1 MKITF
6 NLNKNDDNIRER
18 QLSFE
23 EVSKLDWVSAVI
35 LEDVRKDYGERRF
48 RVFGYIG
55 ERLYAVVFTPRED
68 AVHVISFRKANS
80 REVKNYG

>member
-6 NLNKNDDNIRER
+6 DPKKNDDNVRER

-23 EVSKLDWVSAVI
+23 EVSKLEWSSAVI

-48 RVFGYIG
+48 RVFGYID

-68 AVHVISFRKANS
+68 VVHVISFRKANS

>member
-48 RVFGYIG
+48 RVFGYIC

-68 AVHVISFRKANS
+68 AVHVISFRK
-80 REVKNYG
+80 G

>member
-6 NLNKNDDNIRER
+6 DPKKNADNIHER
-18 QLSFE
+18 QLSFD
-23 EVSKLDWVSAVI
+23 EVSKLEWSSAVI

-48 RVFGYIG
+48 RVFGYVD
-55 ERLYAVVFTPRED
+55 ERLYAVVFTPRQG

-80 REVKNYG
+80 REVKRYG

>member
-48 RVFGYIG
+48 RVFWYIC

-68 AVHVISFRKANS
+68 AVHVISFGKANS

>member
-55 ERLYAVVFTPRED
+55 ERL
-68 AVHVISFRKANS
+68 
-80 REVKNYG
+80 

>member
-55 ERLYAVVFTPRED
+55 EHLYAVVFIPRED